1 MFERKHMLDVEIAK
15 RQLFEKGFSLVIVKD
30 EKIILETRQ
39 SGVNGFLSAIEELG
53 RERLHAASVADRI
66 VGRAAALLCV
76 YCGVKAVYAVVLSEE
91 GKSVLKE
98 NSVSLEFK
106 NLVPSILNRQ
116 KTGTCPFEK
125 IVSTVSDGQ
134 EAYEKLK
141 SCISEK
147 VVKR

>member
-1 MFERKHMLDVEIAK
+1 MLDVEIAK
-15 RQLFEKGFSLVIVKD
+15 RQLSEKGFNLVIVKD

-39 SGVNGFLSAIEELG
+39 SGVSGFLSAIQELG

-76 YCGVKAVYAVVLSEE
+76 YCSVRAVYAVVLSEG

-116 KTGTCPFEK
+116 KTGSCPFEK

-141 SCISEK
+141 SCISG
-147 VVKR
+147 

>member
-1 MFERKHMLDVEIAK
+1 MLDVEIAK
-15 RQLFEKGFSLVIVKD
+15 RQLSEKGFNLVIVKD

-39 SGVNGFLSAIEELG
+39 SGVSGFLSAIEELG

-76 YCGVKAVYAVVLSEE
+76 YCSVRAVYAVVLSEG

-106 NLVPSILNRQ
+106 DLVPSILNRQ

-141 SCISEK
+141 SCVSG
-147 VVKR
+147 

>member
-1 MFERKHMLDVEIAK
+1 MLDVEIAK

-39 SGVNGFLSAIEELG
+39 SGVSGFLSAIKGLG

-76 YCGVKAVYAVVLSEE
+76 YCSVRAVYAVVLSEE
-91 GKSVLKE
+91 GKRVLKE
-98 NSVSLEFK
+98 NSVSLEFE

-141 SCISEK
+141 SCISG
-147 VVKR
+147 